1 MNHIETSGAANRR
14 TVLMGQM
21 PLDTHTHTP
30 RNATST
36 NGVVWQK
43 KMELIGNRRTGRDW
57 KSGGGGQNQKPQAH
71 RSLLNGKY
79 PFRRA
84 GVVPTGTTGEGG
96 AFSNPEEQFGQKSQF
111 NKEKWLPLARDVP
124 VMISHYC
131 CQKMKKLP
139 LQTYQRRTGMK
150 PFLGTMAEE
159 SRLRTQAWVRHGCN
173 AFEATKQTS
182 QPLSFWTEQDVLRYT
197 LVQELP
203 MASVYGD
210 IVAVDEDG
218 NEYDP
223 DGMIGGCGTLK
234 CTGCQRTGCIF
245 CGFGAHL
252 EKPGEGRFERL
263 AFTHPKQYDY
273 CINGGQ
279 WVDNPAY
286 DPTAPKMDGEWQNWN
301 PKKIWGPSKKGLGM
315 GKVFDMVNEIYGKD
329 FYRYE

>member
-1 MNHIETSGAANRR
+1 MAEEDG
-14 TVLMGQM
+14 
-21 PLDTHTHTP
+21 THWKQT
-30 RNATST
+30 
-36 NGVVWQK
+36 
-43 KMELIGNRRTGRDW
+43 DW
-57 KSGGGGQNQKPQAH
+57 KRLEIGGGGQNQKPQAH